1 MGMTEYKTSLKSYRK
16 LTPTDVDFRFRPDGI
31 AVVSRAGIEI
41 SKNCPANIVKHIEW
55 AVAMGYVKPVAFIP
69 DRELIWEKLQS

>member
-1 MGMTEYKTSLKSYRK
+1 MIQHKTSPRTYRK

-41 SKNCPANIVKHIEW
+41 SRDCPANIVKHVEW